1 MLRNIM
7 VLGLTG
13 IALLTLNATSATA
26 QTGVATA
33 ELKNAEGKVVG
44 LAQLAQVADG
54 VQVTAQ
60 FNGLPPGEHG
70 IHIHETGKCD
80 PPAFTTAGG
89 HFNPTKKKHG
99 LKNPE
104 GAHAGDL
111 PNLKV
116 ASDGTGSIHEV
127 ARGATLDSGPTSL
140 TDADGS
146 ALVVHAKADDD
157 MSDPAGNS
165 GDRIACGVIQATPA
179 ASIQKM
185 PETGG
190 ISLTALSA
198 LLGLASASS
207 GMLLWK
213 RSRRS

>member
-1 MLRNIM
+1 M

-13 IALLTLNATSATA
+13 VALLTLNATSVAA

-70 IHIHETGKCD
+70 IHIHETGKCE
-80 PPAFTTAGG
+80 PPVFTTAGG

-116 ASDGTGSIHEV
+116 ASDCTGSIHDV

-157 MSDPAGNS
+157 MSDPAGNP
-165 GDRIACGVIQATPA
+165 GDRIACGAIEATPA

-190 ISLTALSA
+190 ISLTALAA
-198 LLGLASASS
+198 LLGLVSVSA
-207 GMLLWK
+207 GILLRK
-213 RSRRS
+213 RDRRSYQ